1 MACACCQQILFEPR
15 SSADAGSAADAGS
28 NSYSFSLALTSLPI
42 AAVSHTHTTKREWP
56 MRSDDSLTHTAAGR
70 RKRIGRAALVSTEQR
85 QQPPRWPGNCL
96 CVRVSKGGV
105 ANGNALAAATRLTH
119 THTRRQT
126 GKLSD
131 AMLQLTIF
139 PNAINNRWLS
149 LALLLPK
156 NTKAAK
162 KGGLGQKK
170 KENKV
175 WRRSVLAE
183 NPAGLPAGSSV
194 LSASAS
200 AIPWLP
206 KKTLIMCMCFFV
218 PLVAFLRLRY
228 ANVTLIH
235 SRPSAFAF
243 VARHRDRQQQR
254 SVHLFLASHCES
266 DPVLAAISISL
277 VSAIS
282 ILHPP
287 QVAGHRV
294 H

>member
-70 RKRIGRAALVSTEQR
+70 RKRIGRTALVSTEQR

-162 KGGLGQKK
+162 KRGLGQKK
-170 KENKV
+170 RKQSLETLCFGREPSRAAGRQFSSFCFCFCHSLAPKEDINNVYVFFRTARRFFEVKV
-175 WRRSVLAE
+175 RQCHSHSFPSVRIRIRGEA
-183 NPAGLPAGSSV
+183 
-194 LSASAS
+194 
-200 AIPWLP
+200 
-206 KKTLIMCMCFFV
+206 
-218 PLVAFLRLRY
+218 
-228 ANVTLIH
+228 
-235 SRPSAFAF
+235 SRPATA
-243 VARHRDRQQQR
+243 AQR
-254 SVHLFLASHCES
+254 SPFFGK
-266 DPVLAAISISL
+266 SL
-277 VSAIS
+277 
-282 ILHPP
+282 
-287 QVAGHRV
+287 RK
-294 H
+294 